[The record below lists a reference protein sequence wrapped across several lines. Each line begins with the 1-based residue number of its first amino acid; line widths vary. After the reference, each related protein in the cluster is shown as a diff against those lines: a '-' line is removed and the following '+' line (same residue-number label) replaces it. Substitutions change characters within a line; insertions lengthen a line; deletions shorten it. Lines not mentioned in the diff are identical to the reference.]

1 MAVDMKIVFNMMK
14 KHLHITVINLYT
26 RMNKRE
32 TNIIKTK
39 PNYTVKQIL
48 FTITTN
54 FNNDN
59 RKQEKKSHRVVEKT
73 IKIKRK
79 KEQNKVFLCSL
90 KSATGR

>member
-1 MAVDMKIVFNMMK
+1 
-14 KHLHITVINLYT
+14 
-26 RMNKRE
+26 MNKRE

-59 RKQEKKSHRVVEKT
+59 RK
-73 IKIKRK
+73 
-79 KEQNKVFLCSL
+79 
-90 KSATGR
+90 